1 MEILPMTELK
11 PGNPAT
17 AHNFFIVNNSER
29 WTHLRLNMYPGNVF
43 WFFFHFVHRLLAHE
57 SNDL

>member
-1 MEILPMTELK
+1 MEILPMTELN

-17 AHNFFIVNNSER
+17 AHNFFIINNSER

-43 WFFFHFVHRLLAHE
+43 WFFLILFI
-57 SNDL
+57 DY